1 MRLDGYFE
9 ILRAYL
15 AAGLRRLQGWSLWL
29 PELLGV
35 LANLA
40 DPAMP
45 ESIWRPREWLPRLW
59 SRGGHADLHPP
70 AGAPGSPPGRRDS

>member
-1 MRLDGYFE
+1 MKTGGYLTLLR
-9 ILRAYL
+9 IGLAALLRAIQR
-15 AAGLRRLQGWSLWL
+15 GPLWL
-29 PELLGV
+29 TEAIAV
-35 LANLA
+35 AADCA